1 MTDNKLK
8 KILVISIDKEF
19 IASISAILTGAGFQV
34 LLAHDE
40 ATLADVFTEAI
51 PDMLI
56 VDIGVS
62 SENNIAIL
70 GAIRAQTDMRIA
82 QIPVVAA
89 SQNGDLI
96 EIAAAIKLGVK
107 DYFVKSNIDSN
118 QVLTKITRQFPP
130 IESSEATQQSVSQT
144 IAATPSIPAIAKP
157 VIPSTPVS
165 IKLLIVEDDKFLR
178 DLAVQKISKEGFNVV
193 AAVDGEQGI
202 AFAEKELP
210 DIILLDILLPGI
222 DGFEVLRRV
231 RANPALAKTK
241 VAMLSNFGQRED
253 IEKALNAGADQFM
266 VKANYTL
273 DEIVEEVKK
282 IVAAPRKKV

>member
-1 MTDNKLK
+1 MTDDQSKN
-8 KILVISIDKEF
+8 ILVISVDREF
-19 IASISAILTGAGFQV
+19 IDSISATLFGAGFQV

-40 ATLADVFTEAI
+40 ATLSDVFARAI
-51 PDMLI
+51 PDLLI

-62 SENNIAIL
+62 GENNIAIL
-70 GAIRAQTDMRIA
+70 QAIRAQSDVRIA
-82 QIPVVAA
+82 MIPVIAA

-107 DYFVKSNIDSN
+107 DYFVKSNIDSG
-118 QVLTKITRQFPP
+118 QVLMKIARQFPSVVP
-130 IESSEATQQSVSQT
+130 SGVSPLATEQGTTAIPVASISAEPLPPAPPSV
-144 IAATPSIPAIAKP
+144 
-157 VIPSTPVS
+157 

-178 DLAVQKISKEGFNVV
+178 DLAVQKISKEGLNVV

-282 IVAAPRKKV
+282 IVAIPRKLP